1 MIHNIYPGEGKWE
14 FRFSKTASQ
23 EGAEWVLQV
32 HDKAT
37 ATTSLSFPLK
47 FDSDDDADSWIAHN
61 FELIQYDNIF
71 RPSIRGEVASSVAGP
86 IIHAIFNLANQDQGI
101 YTPWFYGQYYG
112 QNPRAV
118 RVVGSSELFL
128 A

>member
-1 MIHNIYPGEGKWE
+1 LIHNIYPGEGKWE
-14 FRFSKTASQ
+14 FRFSKTAN
-23 EGAEWVLQV
+23 EKVAEWVLQV

-37 ATTSLSFPLK
+37 ATTSLSFLLV
-47 FDSDDDADSWIAHN
+47 FDSNDDADSWIAHN

-71 RPSIRGEVASSVAGP
+71 RPNIRGEVASSVAGP
-86 IIHAIFNLANQDQGI
+86 IIHEIFNLATQDQGI

-118 RVVGSSELFL
+118 RVVGSSELSL